1 MRFAQGKSQP
11 PQEGACRRL
20 TGWSDVS
27 PSTRSAS
34 LATLSTVACAPG
46 ARILLQD
53 FLMTPKTIA
62 TLLILLAC
70 ATTGANLA
78 SAQGSGPWGQR
89 LRTQRFQRRRL
100 TWWRRWRLPWPGPPT
115 GPAST
120 DEEFTDQASLGT
132 GSWTVAAWGSKA
144 TASASWHSRWIYT
157 PAQQPSLPCES
168 FAFIAIDSA
177 QAFRQVG
184 MRGFEKCYKQR
195 TAS

>member
-34 LATLSTVACAPG
+34 LATLSTVAGAPG
-46 ARILLQD
+46 SRILLQD

-78 SAQGSGPWGQR
+78 SAQGSGSGGSGSGRSGFRGGGLHCGGGGDFHGRAPAG
-89 LRTQRFQRRRL
+89 T
-100 TWWRRWRLPWPGPPT
+100 
-115 GPAST
+115 AST

-168 FAFIAIDSA
+168 FAFIPIDSA

-184 MRGFEKCYKQR
+184 MGIVEKCCKQR